1 MATQYSFITHWKI
14 KAPVEKVWE
23 AIYHSLDWPDWWK
36 GVVRVVELEHGDENG
51 IDGMRSYTW
60 KSKLPY
66 LLTFTMRLTENEL
79 YKKLAGKAF
88 GELEGNGT
96 WYFEETDGITYVQYH
111 WNVVTNKGWMNYLS
125 FLLKPAFNYNHNI
138 VMRWGAE
145 GLAKKLNATLIS
157 Y

>member
-1 MATQYSFITHWKI
+1 MELESLVKSIRQAYIAISGKTEVDVMILYKGTSNGITNPWI
-14 KAPVEKVWE
+14 VRIDARECADV
-23 AIYHSLDWPDWWK
+23 
-36 GVVRVVELEHGDENG
+36 GVV
-51 IDGMRSYTW
+51 
-60 KSKLPY
+60 KAA
-66 LLTFTMRLTENEL
+66 NEL

>member
-66 LLTFTMRLTENEL
+66 QLTFTMCN
-79 YKKLAGKAF
+79 
-88 GELEGNGT
+88 
-96 WYFEETDGITYVQYH
+96 
-111 WNVVTNKGWMNYLS
+111 TNRQCF
-125 FLLKPAFNYNHNI
+125 FLIRRKNF
-138 VMRWGAE
+138 
-145 GLAKKLNATLIS
+145 TFT
-157 Y
+157 